1 MWAILV
7 IIPILFFSQ
16 NEEFFKLANK
26 QMEEGA
32 TWHQV
37 GPQAPDPKAKSI
49 TLQCIDPEGEPCG
62 DPYIIWKLKKSDK
75 PRP

>member
-16 NEEFFKLANK
+16 NEEFFKLNK